1 MISVGRKEDNIKKAS
16 KIMDDITK
24 IRNIG
29 TIAHIDHGKTTLSDN
44 LIAGAGMMSEE
55 LAGKQLVLDYDEQEQ
70 ARGIT
75 INAAAA
81 SMVHEVEGVEYLIN
95 LIDTPG
101 HVDFGGDVT
110 RALRALDGAILVVDS
125 VEGVMPQTETVLRQA
140 MREKVKPVLFINKV
154 DRLINELK
162 LDADQMQKRFA
173 KIITDVNRLI
183 KMYAPQD
190 KKDEWTVKVEKG
202 TVAFGSA
209 FNKWAL
215 SLSSMQKNGI
225 TFKDVYDYLK
235 NGDQKTLSKKSP
247 LHQVVLDMVVHHI
260 PNPSEAQK
268 YRIPQIWKG
277 NLESDVGK
285 SLLNAD
291 PNGPTVIMVTK
302 IIVDQHAGE
311 VAVGRVY
318 SGTIKKGDELYISD
332 MGEKS
337 YRVQQLAM
345 MVGPDRIPID
355 EIKAGNIAAIVGLKD
370 AIAGSTV
377 SSLKNIDPFEPMK
390 HYSDPV
396 VTMAIEAKYTKDLPK
411 LIEVLRLIAKADP
424 SIQVEIN
431 QETGEHLISGMGE
444 LHLEVT
450 IYRIVNDYKVEIETS
465 EPLVV
470 YRETVDHK
478 GGPFEG
484 KSPNKHNKFY
494 IEVEPLQEEV
504 VKAILSGEIPQ
515 GDRFKDKKSITKKL
529 EDLGMDH
536 DEARKFEV
544 IKGPNMLLDMT
555 WGIQYLNETMELV
568 KQAFNEAIDK
578 GPLANEKLF
587 GVKVRLVDAKLHEDS
602 IHRGPAQ
609 VIPAVRNAIYGA
621 ICQAE
626 RILLEPIQHV
636 YINVPTEE
644 VGNVTRE
651 LQQRRGVIL
660 SIEQEDYQ
668 TSIVAK
674 APVAELFGF
683 ASAIRS
689 ATSGRVLW
697 STENAGY
704 ERVPRELQPE
714 VVRKI
719 RERKGLKPEPYDE
732 NYYAG
737 L

>member
-1 MISVGRKEDNIKKAS
+1 VGRKEDNIRRAS

-81 SMVHEVEGVEYLIN
+81 SMVHEVDGTEYLIN

-125 VEGVMPQTETVLRQA
+125 VEGVMPQTETVIRQA
-140 MREKVKPVLFINKV
+140 MKEKVRPVLFINKV

-162 LDADQMQKRFA
+162 LNAEEMQKRFA

-183 KMYAPQD
+183 KLYAPQEF
-190 KKDEWTVKVEKG
+190 KEAWQVKVESG

-215 SLSSMQKNGI
+215 SISSMKKNGI
-225 TFKDVYDYLK
+225 TFKDVYEYLK
-235 NGDQKTLSKKSP
+235 NGDQKTLSKRSP

-277 NLESDVGK
+277 DLNSDVGK

-291 PNGPTVIMVTK
+291 PKGPTVIMITK

-318 SGTIKKGDELYISD
+318 SGTLRKGDELYISD
-332 MGEKS
+332 MGDRT

-345 MVGPDRIPID
+345 LVGPDRIPVD

-377 SSLKNIDPFEPMK
+377 SSIKGIEPFEPMK

-450 IYRIVNDYKVEIETS
+450 LYRIINDYKVEVETS

-484 KSPNKHNKFY
+484 KSPNKHNRFY
-494 IEVEPLQEEV
+494 IEVEPLEENV
-504 VKAILSGEIPQ
+504 VKGILSGEVQQ
-515 GDRFKDKKSITKKL
+515 GDRFKDKKTLSKKL
-529 EDLGMDH
+529 EDLGLDKE
-536 DEARKFEV
+536 EARRVEV
-544 IKGPNMLLDMT
+544 IKGPNILLDMT

-568 KQAFNEAIDK
+568 KQAFMEAVDK
-578 GPLANEKLF
+578 GPLANEKLY
-587 GVKVRLVDAKLHEDS
+587 GVKVKLVDAKLHEDS

-621 ICQAE
+621 MCQAE
-626 RILLEPIQHV
+626 RILLEPIQNV
-636 YINVPTEE
+636 FLNVPTEE

-660 SIEQEDYQ
+660 SIEQEEYQ
-668 TSIVAK
+668 TTIVAK

-704 ERVPRELQPE
+704 ERVPRELQDQ

-732 NYYAG
+732 DYYSS

>member
-1 MISVGRKEDNIKKAS
+1 MGRKEDNIRKAS
-16 KIMDDITK
+16 KIMDDITR

-81 SMVHEVEGVEYLIN
+81 SMVHEVMGTEYLIN

-125 VEGVMPQTETVLRQA
+125 VEGVMPQTETVIRQA
-140 MREKVKPVLFINKV
+140 MKEKVKPVLFINKV

-162 LDADQMQKRFA
+162 LNADEMQKRFV
-173 KIITDVNRLI
+173 KIITEVNRLI
-183 KMYAPQD
+183 KLYAPPEFKESWQ
-190 KKDEWTVKVEKG
+190 VKVEQG

-215 SLSSMQKNGI
+215 SISSMKKNGI
-225 TFKDVYDYLK
+225 TLKDGLENLK
-235 NGDQKTLSKKSP
+235 NCDKKKLSKRST

-260 PNPSEAQK
+260 PNPAEAQK

-277 NLESDVGK
+277 DLNSDVGK
-285 SLLNAD
+285 ALLNAD
-291 PNGPTVIMVTK
+291 PKGPTVIMVTK

-318 SGTIKKGDELYISD
+318 SGTLKKGDELYISD
-332 MGEKS
+332 MGERTYK
-337 YRVQQLAM
+337 VQQLAM
-345 MVGPDRIPID
+345 MVGPDRIPVE
-355 EIKAGNIAAIVGLKD
+355 EIKAGNIAAMVGLKD

-377 SSLKNIDPFEPMK
+377 SSIKGIEPFEPMK

-411 LIEVLRLIAKADP
+411 LIDVLRLIAKADP

-450 IYRIVNDYKVEIETS
+450 LYRIVNDYKVEVETS

-470 YRETVDHK
+470 YRETVAHK

-484 KSPNKHNKFY
+484 KSPNKHNRFY
-494 IEVEPLQEEV
+494 LEVEPLEESV
-504 VKAILSGEIPQ
+504 INGILSGEVPQ
-515 GDRFKDKKSITKKL
+515 GDRFKDKKALTKKL
-529 EDLGMDH
+529 EDLGMDKE
-536 DEARKFEV
+536 EARRVEV
-544 IKGPNMLLDMT
+544 IKGPNVLLDMT

-568 KQAFNEAIDK
+568 KQAFLEAVDK
-578 GPLANEKLF
+578 GPLANEKLY
-587 GVKVRLVDAKLHEDS
+587 GVKVKLVDAKLHEDS

-626 RILLEPIQHV
+626 RILLEPIQNV
-636 YINVPTEE
+636 FLNVPTEE

-660 SIEQEDYQ
+660 SIEQEEYQ
-668 TSIVAK
+668 TTIVAK

-704 ERVPRELQPE
+704 ERVPRELQDQ

-732 NYYAG
+732 DYYSS